1 MRASV
6 RTAFLSLALLAV
18 VTTAASAKSNHGG
31 YSNSSSCRGSS
42 FSTCSS
48 GGVGAGSTL
57 IGVLNYWFNQ
67 WRNQNQWG
75 ISGNQG
81 GTGGNTGGPV
91 VFIGTPS
98 EPPVVTPEPVTMTL
112 LATGLA
118 GMGGVG
124 AFRRRKQQGLP
135 S

>member
-1 MRASV
+1 MRSLL
-6 RTAFLSLALLAV
+6 RTALA
-18 VTTAASAKSNHGG
+18 TTALVAIAVTSASASNNRGFSG
-31 YSNSSSCRGSS
+31 SSSCRGSS
-42 FSTCSS
+42 FSTCAS
-48 GGVGAGSTL
+48 GLTGNGHGVITVIGS
-57 IGVLNYWFNQ
+57 WFNQ

-75 ISGNQG
+75 SSGNQG